1 MDQLGYEIEQA
12 LRCARAEN
20 DAVVQLDLLR
30 TGSHVPI
37 LVDTERQ
44 HDLFSGATPTDNV
57 AVGALKRGGIHLNGC
72 LRGLCC
78 CPFRLCATL
87 VLTAAAEQRWRYGM
101 SGGAV
106 NWSFRVRKGQ
116 CLVHVFSNLIVRAFY
131 GPIEARHQLSMQQS
145 RTLLTRAQ
153 HAGATALAGP
163 FSPCA

>member
-1 MDQLGYEIEQA
+1 ML
-12 LRCARAEN
+12 
-20 DAVVQLDLLR
+20 
-30 TGSHVPI
+30 S
-37 LVDTERQ
+37 TEP
-44 HDLFSGATPTDNV
+44 GAGQ
-57 AVGALKRGGIHLNGC
+57 VGTFQRSGIHLYRC

-78 CPFRLCATL
+78 CPFLRLRSRFRLAWRCLGLFFRHDLCFSSASILSSFLQHDCRNGTDKQPLWLCATL

-106 NWSFRVRKGQ
+106 KWSFRVRKGQ

-145 RTLLTRAQ
+145 RTLLTLAQ
-153 HAGATALAGP
+153 HPGATAFAGP